1 MARASLEARRLAAVP
16 FVCSGAPR
24 FTVIPYAY
32 TKARLLQGIT
42 VGQADGAPF
51 SRWTYLFG
59 KDSGLAFA
67 PYRTLLHTVFS
78 SQSDSHPS

>member
-16 FVCSGAPR
+16 FACSGAPR

-42 VGQADGAPF
+42 VGQADGAHF
-51 SRWTYLFG
+51 GHWT
-59 KDSGLAFA
+59 
-67 PYRTLLHTVFS
+67 
-78 SQSDSHPS
+78 